1 MKIIVIHYDI
11 YYTNT
16 NTFFITLK
24 SYLKINLSKYFLV
37 IKTIIISIEILLKN
51 IFIILAFD
59 QQLYQIEYNYI
70 LIINST
76 YITTYINMC
85 LY

>member
-76 YITTYINMC
+76 YINMC